1 MNHTPPEQSESGGP
15 AAAHDTP
22 PSAALPTEHRL
33 VMLSRALEQS
43 GSLVVIA
50 DTEGRVEYVNPKF
63 TAVSGYSAEEVVG
76 KNPSLWKS
84 GETPMREYARLWE
97 TLRGGGEWRGEF
109 RNRKKDGSF
118 YWASASI
125 SPIRNAAGVVTHFV
139 AVEEDI
145 TARKQ
150 AEQRLQQLNADLAR
164 SQQQLLQ
171 AMDDL
176 QSAQRRLIE
185 AETAEI
191 VGRLAAGVAHDVKN
205 PLAVIRLGIE
215 YLLREQSGRD
225 GPVTQVLQDM
235 AAAVKR
241 AGAVVGDLL
250 DLSAAH
256 LLKLQ
261 PADLNGL
268 LDQCLSMLHVPAVS
282 AGVRV
287 TREFSDGLPPVPVDA
302 QKMEQVF
309 LNLCM
314 NALDAMPDGGT
325 LHVRTLLGWLDPDE
339 RLGEPGSRSGVAF
352 RPGETIVTIEVDDT
366 GSGIPADV
374 LPKIFDPFFTT
385 KPTGKGTGLG
395 LTVSRKIVQLHGGRL
410 RVQNRPEGGVRAT
423 VLLKA

>member
-1 MNHTPPEQSESGGP
+1 VSP
-15 AAAHDTP
+15 A
-22 PSAALPTEHRL
+22 EHRL
-33 VMLSRALEQS
+33 LTLSRAIEQS

-63 TAVSGYSAEEVVG
+63 TAVTGYKAGEVVG
-76 KNPSLWKS
+76 RNPSLWKS
-84 GETPMREYARLWE
+84 GETPMTEYARLWD
-97 TLRGGGEWRGEF
+97 TLRAGSEWRGEF
-109 RNRKKDGSF
+109 RNRKKNGDY

-125 SPIRNAAGVVTHFV
+125 SPIRNTAGVVTHFV

-145 TARKQ
+145 TERKE
-150 AEQRLQQLNADLAR
+150 AEQRLKQLNEDLAR

-176 QSAQRRLIE
+176 QSAQMRLIE
-185 AETAEI
+185 AEKAEI

-215 YLLREQSGRD
+215 YLLREQGGRN
-225 GPVTQVLQDM
+225 GPMTQVLNDM
-235 AAAVKR
+235 SAAVKR

-250 DLSAAH
+250 NLSAAH
-256 LLKLQ
+256 QLKLQ

-268 LDQCLSMLHVPAVS
+268 LDQCLSMLHVS
-282 AGVRV
+282 AATSGVRMA
-287 TREFSDGLPPVPVDA
+287 REFAAGLPPVPLDA

-314 NALDAMPDGGT
+314 NALHAMPDGGT
-325 LHVRTLLGWLDPDE
+325 LRVRTLLRRLDPDE
-339 RLGEPGSRSGVAF
+339 GMREPGSRSGVAF
-352 RPGETIVTIEVDDT
+352 RPGEKIVAVEVDDT
-366 GSGIPADV
+366 GGGIPADV

-395 LTVSRKIVQLHGGRL
+395 LTVSKKIVQLHGGRL
-410 RVQNRPEGGVRAT
+410 RVHNRPEGGVRAT